1 MYGYI
6 YDGTYKYEDF
16 DVSGGNYTLKS
27 NVPNNGNDRS
37 TIQPGDAKYVDI
49 NGDGVVDDNDRT
61 IIGRGQPIHTGGF
74 TNNFKYKNFDLN
86 IFFTWS
92 YGNDIL
98 NANRLLFDN
107 GLWKRETNMF
117 ASYADRWTPENPNS
131 DIPRAASQPNVFSS
145 RVIEDGSYL
154 RLKSVTL
161 GYNFPQRV
169 LKKLMLSSARIFV
182 SGENLWTWTSYTG
195 YDPEVSVR
203 NSALTPGF
211 DYSAYP
217 RAYNF
222 SVGLNVS
229 F

>member
-1 MYGYI
+1 M
-6 YDGTYKYEDF
+6 
-16 DVSGGNYTLKS
+16 
-27 NVPNNGNDRS
+27 
-37 TIQPGDAKYVDI
+37 
-49 NGDGVVDDNDRT
+49 
-61 IIGRGQPIHTGGF
+61 
-74 TNNFKYKNFDLN
+74 
-86 IFFTWS
+86 
-92 YGNDIL
+92 
-98 NANRLLFDN
+98 
-107 GLWKRETNMF
+107 
-117 ASYADRWTPENPNS
+117 
-131 DIPRAASQPNVFSS
+131 
-145 RVIEDGSYL
+145 IEDGSYL

-169 LKKLMLSSARIFV
+169 LKKLTLSSARIFV